1 MKTASV
7 RELRNHYTQLF
18 SWIGAGEEIVITQ
31 RGRPVARLC
40 PEPMAASSPRASW
53 GESATM
59 RRDRSQEI
67 TLNAE
72 ESAKIR
78 GEAGGQW

>member
-67 TLNAE
+67 TLSAE